1 MTSRQADRLT
11 DRDIQKDSQIDKQTG
26 KIASVKIILKKDGEG
41 VDCGTVGDSLIR
53 NIQAKVP
60 TDSLMVRLKAK
71 KKLMTQTD
79 KKMTILLTEC

>member
-1 MTSRQADRLT
+1 M
-11 DRDIQKDSQIDKQTG
+11 
-26 KIASVKIILKKDGEG
+26 ILKKDGG

-79 KKMTILLTEC
+79 KKMTILITEC